1 MHDPAY
7 KLLFS
12 RPRMVRDLLDGFAA
26 RGWSGALDFDTL
38 DPLPASFVSEDLQQ
52 RHGDLV
58 WRIRFRDDRWLYL
71 VLLLEFQATVD
82 PAMALRMLTYTAL
95 LYQRLDAD
103 GVLRDHGAL
112 PPVLPVVLYNG
123 RRPWT
128 ASVEM
133 TDLVAAGSD
142 LLAPYQPS
150 QRYYLL
156 DGVRVAD
163 ADLPADN
170 LVSVLIGL
178 EKTRD
183 AARLREV
190 LRALS
195 DLLRA
200 QGDDHL
206 TQAFVTWLRQ
216 GLRFAGP
223 LPSGEGNPLT
233 QLQETQ
239 TMLEENVREWTRELL
254 EQGRAQGVEEGRA
267 QGIEQGRHEERA
279 LLCRQAGAE
288 VRCRRGRGAGRRPR
302 RRHRPRSPRAGRRLD
317 HRVRHGVRVARPRP
331 RRRRVGRLRRRW
343 YGPVGRGIGVERCSE
358 RGRGCTIQTAKRRST
373 AHRQPRQGRRPT
385 PPHGNTSGVTSWWTS
400 STSRGRHRMWL
411 LRRRP
416 TGLRLTSSAS
426 ASTISVKPATA
437 SCSRFP

>member
-1 MHDPAY
+1 MS
-7 KLLFS
+7 LETT
-12 RPRMVRDLLDGFAA
+12 PRSGSCVIGQDC
-26 RGWSGALDFDTL
+26 GWSGALDFDTL
-38 DPLPASFVSEDLQQ
+38 APLPASFVSEDLQQ

-103 GVLRDHGAL
+103 GVLRDHRAL

-133 TDLVAAGSD
+133 TDLVAVGSD

-156 DGVRVAD
+156 DGARVAD

-170 LVSVLIGL
+170 LVSALIDL

-183 AARLREV
+183 AARLREA
-190 LRALS
+190 LQALS
-195 DLLRA
+195 DLLQA

-206 TQAFVTWLRQ
+206 TQAFVTFHQ
-216 GLRFAGP
+216 GLRVAGP
-223 LPSGEGNPLT
+223 LPAGEGDPLT

-239 TMLEENVREWTRELL
+239 TMLEENVREWTREWL
-254 EQGRAQGVEEGRA
+254 E

-279 LLCRQAGAE
+279 LRRQVARKFDAGAAE
-288 VRCRRGRGAGRRPR
+288 CARRAGAALPSGGRGWPPPSPASPTPTASRGLATGSSSAPR
-302 RRHRPRSPRAGRRLD
+302 RQSCSPASAATTGRA
-317 HRVRHGVRVARPRP
+317 VEAPVART
-331 RRRRVGRLRRRW
+331 RRR
-343 YGPVGRGIGVERCSE
+343 RGIGVERETDRASE
-358 RGRGCTIQTAKRRST
+358 APPTIPGEHFT
-373 AHRQPRQGRRPT
+373 PRD
-385 PPHGNTSGVTSWWTS
+385 S
-400 STSRGRHRMWL
+400 STSW
-411 LRRRP
+411 
-416 TGLRLTSSAS
+416 
-426 ASTISVKPATA
+426 STCCSPATG
-437 SCSRFP
+437 

>member
-7 KLLFS
+7 KLLFA

-38 DPLPASFVSEDLQQ
+38 APLPASFVSEDLQQ

-82 PAMALRMLTYTAL
+82 RAMALRMLTYTAL

-103 GVLRDHGAL
+103 GVLRDRRAL

-128 ASVEM
+128 APVEM
-133 TDLVAAGSD
+133 TDLVAVGSD

-156 DGVRVAD
+156 DGARVAD

-170 LVSVLIGL
+170 LVSALIGL

-206 TQAFVTWLRQ
+206 TRAFVTWLHQ

-223 LPSGEGNPLT
+223 LPSGEGDADP
-233 QLQETQ
+233 
-239 TMLEENVREWTRELL
+239 VAGDADDA
-254 EQGRAQGVEEGRA
+254 GR
-267 QGIEQGRHEERA
+267 ERA
-279 LLCRQAGAE
+279 GMD
-288 VRCRRGRGAGRRPR
+288 P
-302 RRHRPRSPRAGRRLD
+302 
-317 HRVRHGVRVARPRP
+317 
-331 RRRRVGRLRRRW
+331 
-343 YGPVGRGIGVERCSE
+343 
-358 RGRGCTIQTAKRRST
+358 
-373 AHRQPRQGRRPT
+373 
-385 PPHGNTSGVTSWWTS
+385 
-400 STSRGRHRMWL
+400 
-411 LRRRP
+411 
-416 TGLRLTSSAS
+416 
-426 ASTISVKPATA
+426 
-437 SCSRFP
+437 

>member
-1 MHDPAY
+1 M
-7 KLLFS
+7 
-12 RPRMVRDLLDGFAA
+12 
-26 RGWSGALDFDTL
+26 
-38 DPLPASFVSEDLQQ
+38 
-52 RHGDLV
+52 

-95 LYQRLDAD
+95 LYQRLYAD

-123 RRPWT
+123 RRPWK
-128 ASVEM
+128 APVEM

-156 DGVRVAD
+156 DGARVAD

-183 AARLREV
+183 GARLREV

-206 TQAFVTWLRQ
+206 TQAFVTWLHQ

-223 LPSGEGNPLT
+223 LPSGEGDPLT
-233 QLQETQ
+233 RLQETQ

-254 EQGRAQGVEEGRA
+254 EQGRAQGIEQGRAQGIEQGRAQGVEQGRAQGVEQGRAQGVEQGRA

-279 LLCRQAGAE
+279 LLCRQAARKFDAGAAE
-288 VRCRRGRGAGRRPR
+288 GLAAALAGVTDPD
-302 RRHRPRSPRAGRRLD
+302 RL
-317 HRVRHGVRVARPRP
+317 A
-331 RRRRVGRLRRRW
+331 RVGDW
-343 YGPVGRGIGVERCSE
+343 IIEC
-358 RGRGCTIQTAKRRST
+358 
-373 AHRQPRQGRRPT
+373 
-385 PPHGNTSGVTSWWTS
+385 
-400 STSRGRHRMWL
+400 
-411 LRRRP
+411 
-416 TGLRLTSSAS
+416 
-426 ASTISVKPATA
+426 ATA
-437 SCSRFP
+437 SELLARVRGDNGSGG